1 MKIHVCVTASSL
13 QLEVLETC
21 CEFLCS
27 SLSAAV
33 GIATS
38 GTDVAVA
45 VPHACSCLMD

>member
-33 GIATS
+33 GIATA
-38 GTDVAVA
+38 VAVA
-45 VPHACSCLMD
+45 NLLLVKER